1 MIDINSINS
10 YTIEYSEPKIDL
22 EEIRRYAGIR
32 VRQTEKDIKKPTDNI
47 LQDTDNIMDVDSFM
61 NNDSLIYIDNLIT
74 ESLTGIENLIAESLK
89 EALPLISYKI
99 CYRILDL
106 DGDKNSNFGSNEK
119 LATELRKLE
128 YFNNIDK
135 VVVFGATIGLDMDRL
150 IAKYGKVQPSKALI
164 MQAIGA
170 ERIESLCDAFED
182 ELKDVKAKKRVSPG
196 YGKFDLKFQNDIFS
210 FLDLSK
216 NIGIYLNES
225 LLMSP
230 SKSVTAVIPLG
241 CKKDDIQSGC
251 TNCNKLDCEYRR

>member
-10 YTIEYSEPKIDL
+10 HTIEYSELEINL
-22 EEIRRYAGIR
+22 EEIRRYAGIK

-47 LQDTDNIMDVDSFM
+47 LQDTDGLIDDGLMD
-61 NNDSLIYIDNLIT
+61 IENLIN

-89 EALPLISYKI
+89 EALSLISYKI